1 MRPDGW
7 EQRLYESLENQ
18 GPFVWGQSD
27 CCLFAA
33 DAVKAMTGTDPAK
46 EFRGRYKSEKGA
58 TRILAK
64 LGGLRKAIG
73 SVMGEEINP
82 LLAQRGDIVLLNNA
96 GRGIAGVIN
105 SRGQISA
112 KGVSGVI
119 ELPIRD
125 AVCAWRV

>member
-7 EQRLYESLENQ
+7 EQRLYKSLDNQ
-18 GPFVWGQSD
+18 SPFVWGQSD

-58 TRILAK
+58 ARILAR

-73 SVMGEEINP
+73 SVMSEEINP
-82 LLAQRGDIVLLNNA
+82 LLAQRGDIVLLNNS
-96 GRGIAGVIN
+96 GREIAGVIK